1 MRYESVV
8 DAIGHTPLVRLNAT
22 EATGAGEPPGVEVYA
37 KLELQNLFA
46 MKDRVARQAITEAR
60 RSGELKPGAPI
71 IESSSGTMAL
81 GLALVGTHLGHPVH
95 IVTDPRIDPITLAK
109 LRTLGCSV
117 HVVEAMGDAGWQS
130 ARLARLAELMAGL
143 DGAFWPR
150 QYANPQNPM
159 AYQTLADE
167 LRADLGTVDVLVGA
181 VGSGGS
187 LCGTAR
193 ALLCELPDLH
203 VVGVDCV
210 GSLLFGQPDWPKR
223 RQSGLGNSL
232 QPGNLDYSVIDE
244 VHWLSDDEAFDAT
257 RRLAREQKIFG
268 GNTSGSVY
276 RVLSYLAARA
286 APGTRLVGIMADRG
300 DRYVGSVYGD
310 AGSAHGDA
318 GSGTIASEP
327 AEVRY
332 GTPVSS
338 WSYARI
344 PRRERP
350 VLLFVESN
358 TTGTGMLALRT
369 AARLGATPVLLTN
382 DPARY
387 AAHGEPP
394 CRVVVCDTN
403 DESELAQCAEAE
415 LASAPLAG
423 VTTTSDFYLAAVA
436 RLAAG
441 MGVRANTPQTI
452 TACKDK
458 VSTRQALTSHGLLQ
472 PRFRAVTRPG
482 QVASAARDAG
492 LPCVVKPVDGSGSE
506 NVLLCATS
514 AEAEQHA
521 ALILAAERNVRG
533 QASPGVA
540 LVEEYIDG
548 PEYSVETFWTG
559 GANACVGVT
568 AKHLGK
574 HPGFV
579 ESGHD
584 FPAVLPAPV
593 TRQLQGAA
601 LEALDAVGYSWGA
614 AHVEIRLAERGP
626 VVVEINARLAGGMI
640 PELIRLATGVD
651 LLEQQLRAAIG
662 LPVILEPTRSRHASI
677 RFLLA
682 PADGTLRDVTGVE
695 TAARVPGVERT
706 VLTCEPGRT
715 VRVACDAYD
724 RLGYVVAVGDS
735 PSQVQ
740 GALDEALA
748 QIKIVVS

>member
-8 DAIGHTPLVRLNAT
+8 DAIGHTPVVRLHV
-22 EATGAGEPPGVEVYA
+22 GEPAGVAVYA
-37 KLELQNLFA
+37 KLELQNIFA

-60 RSGELKPGAPI
+60 RSGELLPGAPI

-81 GLALVGTHLGHPVH
+81 GLALVGTYLGHPVH

-109 LRTLGCSV
+109 LRTLGCTV
-117 HVVEAMGDAGWQS
+117 HIVAAMGDAGWQS
-130 ARLARLAELMAGL
+130 ARLARLAELRAGL

-150 QYANPQNPM
+150 QYANPQNPL
-159 AYQTLADE
+159 AYKTLADE
-167 LRADLGTVDVLVGA
+167 LRGDLGTLDVLVGA

-193 ALLCELPDLH
+193 ALSAELPDLH

-210 GSLLFGQPDWPKR
+210 GSVLFGQPDRPKR

-232 QPGNLDYSVIDE
+232 QPDNLDYSVIDE
-244 VHWLSDDEAFDAT
+244 VHWLSDEEAFDAT
-257 RRLAREQKIFG
+257 RRLAHEQKIFG

-286 APGTRLVGIMADRG
+286 ASGTRLVGVLADRG
-300 DRYVGSVYGD
+300 DRYVDSVYGD
-310 AGSAHGDA
+310 AGT
-318 GSGTIASEP
+318 GTVAREP

-332 GTPVSS
+332 GTPVFS
-338 WSYARI
+338 WSYARL

-369 AARLGATPVLLTN
+369 AARLGATPVLLTS

-394 CRVVVCDTN
+394 CRVVVCETN
-403 DESELAQCAEAE
+403 DQSELTRRAEAE

-423 VTTTSDFYLAAVA
+423 VITTSDFYLGPVA
-436 RLAAG
+436 WLAAA
-441 MGVRANTPQTI
+441 MGAHANTPQTI

-458 VSTRQALTSHGLLQ
+458 ARTRRVLTDHGLLQ
-472 PRFRAVTRPG
+472 PRFTVVTRPDRA
-482 QVASAARDAG
+482 VSAARKMG

-506 NVLLCATS
+506 DVLLCSTPAQ
-514 AEAEQHA
+514 AGEHA
-521 ALILAAERNVRG
+521 ARVLAVERNVRG
-533 QASPGVA
+533 QASAGVV
-540 LVEEYIDG
+540 LVEEYADG
-548 PEYSVETFWTG
+548 PEYSVETFCAG
-559 GANACVGVT
+559 GTSACVGVT
-568 AKHLGK
+568 AKHLGEL
-574 HPGFV
+574 PGFV

-593 TRQLQGAA
+593 ARELEGAA
-601 LEALDAVGYSWGA
+601 RRALDAVGYSWGA
-614 AHVEIRLAERGP
+614 AHVEIRLTGRGP

-651 LLEQQLRAAIG
+651 LLEQQLRAATG
-662 LPVILEPTRSRHASI
+662 LPVSLEPTRSRHAAI
-677 RFLLA
+677 RFLLP
-682 PADGTLRDVTGVE
+682 PADGTLRDVMGVE
-695 TAARVPGVERT
+695 TAARVPGVERA
-706 VLTCEPGRT
+706 VLTCEPGRR
-715 VRVACDAYD
+715 VRVARDAYD

-740 GALDEALA
+740 DALAEALG

>member
-8 DAIGHTPLVRLNAT
+8 DAIGHTPVVRLHV
-22 EATGAGEPPGVEVYA
+22 GEPVGVEVYA

-46 MKDRVARQAITEAR
+46 MKDRVARQVITKAR
-60 RSGELKPGAPI
+60 WSGELLPGAPI

-81 GLALVGTHLGHPVH
+81 GLALVGTHFGHPVH

-109 LRTLGCSV
+109 LRTLGCTV

-150 QYANPQNPM
+150 QYANPQNPL
-159 AYQTLADE
+159 AYQTLAGE
-167 LRADLGTVDVLVGA
+167 LRADLGTLDVLVGA

-193 ALLCELPDLH
+193 ALSADLPDLR

-210 GSLLFGQPDWPKR
+210 GSILFGQPDQPKR

-232 QPGNLDYSVIDE
+232 QPDNLDYSIIDE
-244 VHWLSDDEAFDAT
+244 VHWLSDEEAFDAT

-276 RVLSYLAARA
+276 RVLSHLAADA
-286 APGTRLVGIMADRG
+286 APGTRLVGVLADRG

-310 AGSAHGDA
+310 AGSGTVA
-318 GSGTIASEP
+318 GEP
-327 AEVRY
+327 VEVRY

-338 WSYARI
+338 WSYAKL

-369 AARLGATPVLLTN
+369 VARLGATPVLLTN

-387 AAHGEPP
+387 GAHGEPP

-403 DESELAQCAEAE
+403 DQSELARCAEAE

-423 VTTTSDFYLAAVA
+423 VTTTSDFYLGAVA
-436 RLAAG
+436 GLAASL
-441 MGVRANTPQTI
+441 GVPANTPQTV
-452 TACKDK
+452 TTCKDK
-458 VSTRQALTSHGLLQ
+458 ARARQVLTDRGLLQ
-472 PRFRAVTRPG
+472 PRFTAVTRPG
-482 QVASAARDAG
+482 QVASAVRKTG

-506 NVLLCATS
+506 DVLLCATP
-514 AEAEQHA
+514 AQAQRQA
-521 ALILAAERNVRG
+521 ALVLAVERNVRG
-533 QASPGVA
+533 QASAGAA
-540 LVEEYIDG
+540 LVEEYAEG
-548 PEYSVETFWTG
+548 PEYSVETFCADGT
-559 GANACVGVT
+559 NACVGIT
-568 AKHLGK
+568 AKHLGGL
-574 HPGFV
+574 PGFV

-584 FPAVLPAPV
+584 FPAVLSALV
-593 TRQLQGAA
+593 AKELEEAA
-601 LEALDAVGYSWGA
+601 RRALDAVGYSWGA
-614 AHVEIRLAERGP
+614 AHVEIRLTGRGP
-626 VVVEINARLAGGMI
+626 LIVEINARLAGGMI
-640 PELIRLATGVD
+640 PELIRLAVGVD

-662 LPVILEPTRSRHASI
+662 LPVSLEPTRSRHAAI
-677 RFLLA
+677 RFLL
-682 PADGTLRDVTGVE
+682 PHADGTLRDVLGVE
-695 TAARVPGVERT
+695 TAARVPGIEHA
-706 VLTCEPGRT
+706 VLTCEPGRK
-715 VRVACDAYD
+715 VRVARDAYD

-735 PSQVQ
+735 PSRVQ
-740 GALDEALA
+740 CALDEALG